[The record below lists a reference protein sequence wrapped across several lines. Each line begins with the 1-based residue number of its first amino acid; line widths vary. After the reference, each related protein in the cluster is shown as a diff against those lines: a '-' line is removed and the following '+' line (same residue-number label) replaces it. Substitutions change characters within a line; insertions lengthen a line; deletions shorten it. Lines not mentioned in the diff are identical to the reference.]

1 MVASVCVCVCAH
13 ALHIHSREAEQE
25 HTVLELKVTL
35 SMSSSVLPN
44 FSIINMHDYYQKK
57 KSRERKGEGKHPR
70 EH

>member
-1 MVASVCVCVCAH
+1 MCVCA
-13 ALHIHSREAEQE
+13 LYIHSKEAEQE
-25 HTVLELKVTL
+25 HTVVELKVTL
-35 SMSSSVLPN
+35 TMSSSVLPN